1 LSNEQFVEHER
12 KPQHGSSYVIIGG
25 TAQSKRWR
33 LCSVGGRQSIKNRLH
48 GRTDGGHDEPVPGQL
63 PGVVGYIEDGD
74 GGRHWPAV
82 SSMLV

>member
-1 LSNEQFVEHER
+1 MD
-12 KPQHGSSYVIIGG
+12 SYILVYRSPW
-25 TAQSKRWR
+25 TD
-33 LCSVGGRQSIKNRLH
+33 